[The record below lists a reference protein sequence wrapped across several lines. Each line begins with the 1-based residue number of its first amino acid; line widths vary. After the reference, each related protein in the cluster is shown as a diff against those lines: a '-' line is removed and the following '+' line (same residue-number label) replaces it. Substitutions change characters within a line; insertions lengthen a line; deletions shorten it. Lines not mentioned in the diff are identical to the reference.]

1 LFIVSFS
8 SQPDPTAAPSTMLT
22 PVDDASSVKSM
33 RLRDFGHYTANVEHV
48 QGEALAAKM
57 DSTEITL
64 YSLCVK
70 FLQYLLELEGW
81 AKKHGRLATAR
92 IVLTAEPPQSVLDNL
107 LNGFRGCLVQM
118 HSIASSQ

>member
-1 LFIVSFS
+1 MLRRENRSPIEILGTT
-8 SQPDPTAAPSTMLT
+8 QQMLSTL
-22 PVDDASSVKSM
+22 
-33 RLRDFGHYTANVEHV
+33 
-48 QGEALAAKM
+48 ALAAKM

-81 AKKHGRLATAR
+81 AKKHGRLTTAR